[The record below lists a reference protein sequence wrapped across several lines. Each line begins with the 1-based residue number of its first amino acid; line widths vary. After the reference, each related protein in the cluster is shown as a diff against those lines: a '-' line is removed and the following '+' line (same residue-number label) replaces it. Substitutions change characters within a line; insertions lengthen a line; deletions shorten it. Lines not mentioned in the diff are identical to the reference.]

1 MKNIKEDYLIKSAI
15 FLLPGVFLQFIEEF
29 FETFAYIPPFG
40 GVAVVGNPLWSIY
53 LILAAIIV
61 LIVLIKENYVEKFSE
76 LIERL
81 IGGLFGRY

>member
-15 FLLPGVFLQFIEEF
+15 FLLPRVFLQFIEEF
-29 FETFAYIPPFG
+29 FETFAYIPASG